1 MENPRRLFGPVSNRC
16 SSGIYVIVQG
26 GRGEE
31 GGSGGATKKSV
42 AQFGSGVEANPLG
55 MELLLCEGGSSV
67 AASSD
72 TSPSVTLPALSA
84 AVPPDSAL
92 TRRGPPL
99 SGATLWRTVL
109 RPGRNRRPLCLLRF
123 FATGTLLNPPP
134 SSPLH
139 SPRPP
144 TPPVPLKRGS
154 CHGGMFRE
162 EYPTRVS
169 VRGNKKCP
177 FGGGGWRGG
186 GGVCSVMY
194 VRHRDAIVSK
204 AVFV

>member
-42 AQFGSGVEANPLG
+42 AQFGSGVEANRLG
-55 MELLLCEGGSSV
+55 MELLLCEGGSSA

-92 TRRGPPL
+92 TQRGPPL

-123 FATGTLLNPPP
+123 FATGTLLNPPHPPLP
-134 SSPLH
+134 STPLDLQL
-139 SPRPP
+139 PQF
-144 TPPVPLKRGS
+144 L
-154 CHGGMFRE
+154 
-162 EYPTRVS
+162 
-169 VRGNKKCP
+169 
-177 FGGGGWRGG
+177 
-186 GGVCSVMY
+186 
-194 VRHRDAIVSK
+194 
-204 AVFV
+204 